1 MTIMKTKSDIIIKV
15 LSLGIG
21 LAVGIVLIAKVFFE
35 LSYDSF
41 YKDIDRVYNINTWIS
56 MQGNEKDYGQ
66 VSGAVAVGFME
77 EVPGV
82 EAGTRTT
89 YVFNGDT
96 YLDEEGNKLKATL
109 VCADTCFFKV
119 FDRPILAG
127 DPVKAL
133 GKWGSVMVS
142 RSFAEK
148 IADQV
153 GNDGSVTP
161 DQVGNDGNVTPD
173 QVGNDGSVTPDQ
185 VGNDGSVTPD
195 QVGNDGSVTPDL
207 IGGLSSIIGKQLANE
222 DMPGLK
228 MTIEGVFEDFPKNGS
243 LSYDI
248 LLSMDTYGKQSTD
261 NWNGNDRYKGYVK
274 LMPGV
279 DPNTLAD
286 AIRKMQEAHQPL
298 EQIEAQGTSFK
309 YFLKSFSKMHT
320 SAPEVRQQVV
330 LLSIVA
336 ALLILIS
343 LLNYILIVISSM
355 VKRSKEVGVRKC
367 YGAEGKHIYGMLTKE
382 ALLHIVLSLVLAAI
396 IIFAGRSIVE
406 NLLGVPFT
414 TLLVPQSMVAI
425 GAVILFVLIISIVVP
440 AELYQR
446 IPVYAALKN
455 YTENSRNWKLGLL
468 GVQVLINVFL
478 VVMMLVIGRQYQ
490 VVTHADTG
498 YDYDNLYYISL
509 FDGNRQAVT
518 RAVRAL
524 ESLPE
529 VSGVATAYNL
539 PFNGSNGDNVY
550 LPDDDRELFNIADQ
564 YECSDGFYEL
574 MGIEF
579 LEGRAPR
586 DSSEIVVDEKFVK
599 KMAEFTD
606 WSDGAVGKQVFI
618 TGHDRSRDSQRSYF
632 TISGVYKSYIIGNLT
647 GVDQRPSALFYGEI
661 GSMSSWMPHVLFK
674 MADQV
679 GHDVMTGSEHNVM
692 TGSDRSSLGKVKAT
706 LEQALEGR
714 EINIVSYEEQ
724 MRAAYDDSKKMRN
737 TMALG
742 AVFSLLI
749 ALLGLIGF
757 IKDESLRRSKEMAVR
772 KINGATTRNILGVF
786 SMDIMKLSIA
796 AALIACIGAFFVARR
811 WLEQFAE
818 KVSLNPLYFIGGTL
832 LVLAIVLGVVV
843 LNCLRI
849 ARANPVDSLKN
860 E

>member
-1 MTIMKTKSDIIIKV
+1 MFKYYGTADVADKGKYDCVKEMRRQSDILIKI
-15 LSLGIG
+15 LSLGMG

-41 YKDIDRVYNINTWIS
+41 YKDIDRVYTINTWIS
-56 MQGNEKDYGQ
+56 RLGDEKDFGQ

-89 YVFNGDT
+89 FVFNGDT
-96 YLDEEGNKLKATL
+96 YMDEDGNKLKGTL
-109 VCADTCFFKV
+109 VCADTCFFQV

-148 IADQV
+148 ILRSAQDDISTV
-153 GNDGSVTP
+153 
-161 DQVGNDGNVTPD
+161 
-173 QVGNDGSVTPDQ
+173 
-185 VGNDGSVTPD
+185 
-195 QVGNDGSVTPDL
+195 
-207 IGGLSSIIGKQLANE
+207 IGKQIYNE
-222 DMPGLK
+222 DMPDLK
-228 MTIEGVFEDFPKNGS
+228 LTIEGVFEDFPKNGT
-243 LSYDI
+243 LDYDI

-261 NWNGNDRYKGYVK
+261 NWLGNDRYKGYVK

-279 DPNTLAD
+279 DPATLTD

-298 EQIEAQGTSFK
+298 EQIEAQGTSLR
-309 YFLKSFSKMHT
+309 YFLKPFSKMHT
-320 SAPEVRQQVV
+320 SDPEVKSQVV

-382 ALLHIVLSLVLAAI
+382 ASLHIFLSLALAAI

-414 TLLVPQSMVAI
+414 TLLVPQSILAI
-425 GAVILFVLIISIVVP
+425 TAVLVFVLIISIVVP

-478 VVMMLVIGRQYQ
+478 VVMMLIIGRQYQ
-490 VVTHADTG
+490 KISHADTG
-498 YDYDNLYYISL
+498 YDYDNLYYISI
-509 FDGNRQAVT
+509 FDGDRQAIT
-518 RAVRAL
+518 RAVRTL

-539 PFNGSNGDNVY
+539 PFQGSNGDNVY

-564 YECSDGFYEL
+564 YECSDGFYDL
-574 MGIEF
+574 MGIDF

-599 KMAEFTD
+599 KMAEFAD

-618 TGHDRSRDSQRSYF
+618 TGHDRSRDSQRRYF

-674 MADQV
+674 LRDSSTALGMAK
-679 GHDVMTGSEHNVM
+679 E
-692 TGSDRSSLGKVKAT
+692 A
-706 LEQALEGR
+706 LESALEGR
-714 EINIVSYEEQ
+714 EINIFSYEEQ
-724 MRAAYDDSKKMRN
+724 MRALYDDSKKMRD

-742 AVFSLLI
+742 SVFSLLI

-772 KINGATTRNILGVF
+772 KINGATTQDILGIF
-786 SMDIMKLSIA
+786 AMDIMKLSA
-796 AALIACIGAFFVARR
+796 VMAVIACVGAFFVARR

-818 KVSLNPLYFIGGTL
+818 KVPLNPLYFICGAV
-832 LVLAIVLGVVV
+832 LVLLIVLGVVV

-849 ARANPVDSLKN
+849 ASANPVESLKN

>member
-1 MTIMKTKSDIIIKV
+1 MKKNSDILIKV
-15 LSLGIG
+15 LSLGVG

-41 YKDIDRVYNINTWIS
+41 YKDIDRVYCIRTWYS
-56 MQGNEKDYGQ
+56 QHGDEHDYGQ
-66 VSGAVAVGFME
+66 VSGAVSVGFME

-82 EAGTRTT
+82 EVGTRTT
-89 YVFNGDT
+89 FVFNGDT
-96 YLDEEGNKLKATL
+96 YLDEDSNKLSGTL

-127 DPVKAL
+127 DPVKVL
-133 GKWGSVMVS
+133 GKWGCVMVS

-148 IADQV
+148 LVDSSASPQ
-153 GNDGSVTP
+153 NDNAVASP
-161 DQVGNDGNVTPD
+161 QNDKVILSGAKD
-173 QVGNDGSVTPDQ
+173 
-185 VGNDGSVTPD
+185 
-195 QVGNDGSVTPDL
+195 
-207 IGGLSSIIGKQLANE
+207 LSSVIGKTIYNA
-222 DMPGLK
+222 DMDGLK
-228 MTIEGVFEDFPKNGS
+228 LTIEGVFEDFPKNGS
-243 LSYDI
+243 LDYDI

-261 NWNGNDRYKGYVK
+261 NWLGNDRYKGYVK
-274 LMPGV
+274 LAPGV
-279 DPNTLAD
+279 NPYTLTD

-298 EQIEAQGTSFK
+298 EQIEAQGISLR
-309 YFLKSFSKMHT
+309 YFLSPFSTMHT
-320 SAPEVRQQVV
+320 SSPEVKTQVI

-336 ALLILIS
+336 ALLIIIS

-382 ALLHIVLSLVLAAI
+382 ALLHIVLSLALAAV
-396 IIFAGRSIVE
+396 IIFAGRGIVE
-406 NLLGVPFT
+406 NLLGVPFQ
-414 TLLVPQSMVAI
+414 TLLVSQSIMAI
-425 GAVILFVLIISIVVP
+425 AAVLVFVLVISIVVP

-455 YTENSRNWKLGLL
+455 YTENSRRWKLGLL

-478 VVMMLVIGRQYQ
+478 VVMMLIIGRQYQ
-490 VVTHADTG
+490 KVSNADTG

-509 FDGNRQAVT
+509 FDGDRQAIT
-518 RAVRAL
+518 RAVRTL

-529 VSGVATAYNL
+529 VNGVATAYNL
-539 PFNGSNGDNVY
+539 PFEGSNGDNVY

-564 YECSDGFYEL
+564 YECSDGFYDL

-586 DSSEIVVDEKFVK
+586 DSSEIVVDEKFVA

-618 TGHDRSRDSQRSYF
+618 TGHDRSSDTERRYF
-632 TISGVYKSYIIGNLT
+632 TISGVYKSYLIGNLT
-647 GVDQRPSALFYGEI
+647 GVDPRPSALFYGEI

-674 MADQV
+674 VQPA
-679 GHDVMTGSEHNVM
+679 
-692 TGSDRSSLGKVKAT
+692 SLVKLKEA
-706 LEQALEGR
+706 LEKALEGR
-714 EINIVSYEEQ
+714 EINIISYEEQ

-742 AVFSLLI
+742 AVFSLLV

-772 KINGATTRNILGVF
+772 KINGATTRDILGVF
-786 SMDIMKLSIA
+786 ATDIMKLSA
-796 AALIACIGAFFVARR
+796 VMAVIACVAAYFVAHK

-818 KVSLNPLYFIGGTL
+818 KVSLNPLYFIGGAV
-832 LVLAIVLGVVV
+832 LVLLIVLGVVV

-849 ARANPVDSLKN
+849 ARANPVESLKN

>member
-1 MTIMKTKSDIIIKV
+1 MKKNSDILIKV

-41 YKDIDRVYNINTWIS
+41 YKDIDRVYTINTWYS
-56 MQGNEKDYGQ
+56 HQGEEKDYGQ
-66 VSGAVAVGFME
+66 VSGAVAVGFMD

-89 YVFNGDT
+89 FVFNGDT

-109 VCADTCFFKV
+109 VCADTCFFQV

-127 DPVKAL
+127 DPVKVL
-133 GKWGSVMVS
+133 GKWGTVMVS

-148 IADQV
+148 LGGVQEA
-153 GNDGSVTP
+153 
-161 DQVGNDGNVTPD
+161 
-173 QVGNDGSVTPDQ
+173 
-185 VGNDGSVTPD
+185 
-195 QVGNDGSVTPDL
+195 
-207 IGGLSSIIGKQLANE
+207 IGRQIYNE
-222 DMPGLK
+222 DMAGLK
-228 MTIEGVFEDFPKNGS
+228 LPIEGVFEDFPKNGS
-243 LSYDI
+243 LDYDI
-248 LLSMDTYGKQSTD
+248 LLSMETYGKQSTD
-261 NWNGNDRYKGYVK
+261 NWLGNDRYKGYVK

-279 DPNTLAD
+279 DPNTLTD

-298 EQIEAQGTSFK
+298 ERIEAQGTSLR
-309 YFLKSFSKMHT
+309 YFLKPFSKLHT
-320 SAPEVRQQVV
+320 SAPEVRQQVI

-367 YGAEGKHIYGMLTKE
+367 YGAERKHIYGMLTKE
-382 ALLHIVLSLVLAAI
+382 ALLHIVLSLALAAV

-406 NLLGVPFT
+406 NLLGVPFQ
-414 TLLVPQSMVAI
+414 TLLVPQSIVAI
-425 GAVILFVLIISIVVP
+425 AVVLVFVLIISIVVP

-468 GVQVLINVFL
+468 GFQVLINVFL
-478 VVMMLVIGRQYQ
+478 VVMMLIIGRQYQ
-490 VVTHADTG
+490 KVSHANTG

-509 FDGNRQAVT
+509 FDGDRQAIT
-518 RAVRAL
+518 RAVRTL

-529 VSGVATAYNL
+529 VRGVATAYNL
-539 PFNGSNGDNVY
+539 PYNGSNGDNVY

-564 YECSDGFYEL
+564 YECSDGFYDL

-586 DSSEIVVDEKFVK
+586 DSSEIVVDEKFVA

-606 WSDGAVGKQVFI
+606 WSDGAVGKLVFI
-618 TGHDRSRDSQRSYF
+618 TGHDRSSDTERRYF
-632 TISGVYKSYIIGNLT
+632 TISGVYKSYLIGNLQ
-647 GVDQRPSALFYGEI
+647 GVDERPSALFYGEI
-661 GSMSSWMPHVLFK
+661 GSMSSWMPHILFK
-674 MADQV
+674 VRPD
-679 GHDVMTGSEHNVM
+679 
-692 TGSDRSSLGKVKAT
+692 
-706 LEQALEGR
+706 ALENVRGALNEALPDK
-714 EINIVSYEEQ
+714 EINIVSYAEE
-724 MRAAYDDSKKMRN
+724 MRAAYADSKKMRN

-757 IKDESLRRSKEMAVR
+757 IRDESLRRSKEMAVR
-772 KINGATTRNILGVF
+772 KINGATTRDILGVF
-786 SMDIMKLSIA
+786 ATDIMKLSA
-796 AALIACIGAFFVARR
+796 VMAVIACVAAYFVAHK

-818 KVSLNPLYFIGGTL
+818 KVSLNPLYFIGGAV

-849 ARANPVDSLKN
+849 ARANPVESLKN

>member
-1 MTIMKTKSDIIIKV
+1 MRRQSDILIKI
-15 LSLGIG
+15 LSLGVG

-41 YKDIDRVYNINTWIS
+41 YKDIDRVYTINTWYS
-56 MQGNEKDYGQ
+56 HQGDEHDYGQ
-66 VSGAVAVGFME
+66 VSGAVSVGFME

-89 YVFNGDT
+89 FVFNGDT
-96 YLDEEGNKLKATL
+96 YLDENGNKLKATL
-109 VCADTCFFKV
+109 VCADTCFFQV
-119 FDRPILAG
+119 FDRPILVG

-133 GKWGSVMVS
+133 GKWGSAMVS

-148 IADQV
+148 ILRSAQDDKGAIHDDKGV
-153 GNDGSVTP
+153 ILSETKNLSDV
-161 DQVGNDGNVTPD
+161 
-173 QVGNDGSVTPDQ
+173 
-185 VGNDGSVTPD
+185 
-195 QVGNDGSVTPDL
+195 
-207 IGGLSSIIGKQLANE
+207 IGYMIANE
-222 DMPGLK
+222 DMPDLK
-228 MTIEGVFEDFPKNGS
+228 LTIDGVFEDFPKNGT
-243 LSYDI
+243 LDYDI

-261 NWNGNDRYKGYVK
+261 NWLGNDRYKGYVK

-279 DPNTLAD
+279 DPATQTD

-298 EQIEAQGTSFK
+298 EQIEAQGTSLR
-309 YFLKSFSKMHT
+309 YFLKPFSKMHT
-320 SAPEVRQQVV
+320 SDPEVKSQVI

-382 ALLHIVLSLVLAAI
+382 ASLHIFLSLALAAI

-414 TLLVPQSMVAI
+414 AMLVPQSIVAI
-425 GAVILFVLIISIVVP
+425 VAVLVFVLIISIVVP

-478 VVMMLVIGRQYQ
+478 VVMMLIIGRQYQ
-490 VVTHADTG
+490 KISHADTG
-498 YDYDNLYYISL
+498 YDYDNLYYISI
-509 FDGNRQAVT
+509 FDGDRQAIT

-539 PFNGSNGDNVY
+539 PFQGSNGDNVY

-564 YECSDGFYEL
+564 YECSDSFYDL
-574 MGIEF
+574 MGIDF

-599 KMAEFTD
+599 KMAEFAD
-606 WSDGAVGKQVFI
+606 WSDGAIGKQVFI
-618 TGHDRSRDSQRSYF
+618 TGHDRSRNSERSYF

-647 GVDQRPSALFYGEI
+647 GVDERPSALFYGEI

-674 MADQV
+674 LDSSV
-679 GHDVMTGSEHNVM
+679 DSGSLRMTKE
-692 TGSDRSSLGKVKAT
+692 A
-706 LEQALEGR
+706 LEKALEGR
-714 EINIVSYEEQ
+714 EINIFSYEEQ

-742 AVFSLLI
+742 SVFSLLI

-772 KINGATTRNILGVF
+772 KINGATTQDILGIF
-786 SMDIMKLSIA
+786 AMDIMKLSA
-796 AALIACIGAFFVARR
+796 VMAVLSCVGAFFVAHK

-818 KVSLNPLYFIGGTL
+818 KVSLNPILFIGGAV
-832 LVLAIVLGVVV
+832 LVLLIVLGVVV

-849 ARANPVDSLKN
+849 ASANPVDSLKN

>member
-1 MTIMKTKSDIIIKV
+1 M
-15 LSLGIG
+15 LSLGVG

-35 LSYDSF
+35 LSFDSF
-41 YKDIDRVYNINTWIS
+41 YKDIDRIYTINTWYS
-56 MQGNEKDYGQ
+56 HQGEEKDFGQ

-89 YVFNGDT
+89 FVFNGDT
-96 YLDEEGNKLKATL
+96 YLDEDGNKLTGTL

-119 FDRPILAG
+119 FDRPILSG

-148 IADQV
+148 
-153 GNDGSVTP
+153 
-161 DQVGNDGNVTPD
+161 
-173 QVGNDGSVTPDQ
+173 
-185 VGNDGSVTPD
+185 
-195 QVGNDGSVTPDL
+195 L
-207 IGGLSSIIGKQLANE
+207 GGVQECIGKQIANE
-222 DMPGLK
+222 DMDGLK
-228 MTIEGVFEDFPKNGS
+228 LTIEGVFEDFPENGS
-243 LSYDI
+243 LDYDI
-248 LLSMDTYGKQSTD
+248 LLSMSTYGKQSTD

-279 DPNTLAD
+279 DPNSLTD

-298 EQIEAQGTSFK
+298 EMLEAQGTSFR
-309 YFLKSFSKMHT
+309 YFLKPFSKLHT
-320 SAPEVRQQVV
+320 SNPEVKMQVI

-367 YGAEGKHIYGMLTKE
+367 YGAEGKHIYVMLTKE
-382 ALLHIVLSLVLAAI
+382 ASVHLLLSLALAAI
-396 IIFAGRSIVE
+396 IIFAGRGIVE
-406 NLLGVPFT
+406 NLLGVPFQ
-414 TLLVPQSMVAI
+414 TLLVPQSIVAI
-425 GAVILFVLIISIVVP
+425 AAVVLFVLIISIVVP

-478 VVMMLVIGRQYQ
+478 VVMMLIIGRQYQ
-490 VVTHADTG
+490 KVSNADTG
-498 YDYDNLYYISL
+498 YDYKNLYYFDM
-509 FDGNRQAVT
+509 FDGDRQALV
-518 RAVRAL
+518 RAVQTL
-524 ESLPE
+524 KSLPE
-529 VSGVATAYNL
+529 VTGVAAAYNL
-539 PFNGSNGDNVY
+539 PFDGSNGDNVY
-550 LPDDDRELFNIADQ
+550 LPGDDRELFNIADQ
-564 YECSDGFYEL
+564 YECSPEFYDL

-586 DSSEIVVDEKFVK
+586 DSSEIVVDEKFVT
-599 KMAEFTD
+599 KMAGFTD

-618 TGHDRSRDSQRSYF
+618 TGHDRSRDEDRSYF

-647 GVDQRPSALFYGEI
+647 GVDPRPSALFYGEI
-661 GSMSSWMPHVLFK
+661 GSMSSWMPHTFFK
-674 MADQV
+674 VSPDA
-679 GHDVMTGSEHNVM
+679 
-692 TGSDRSSLGKVKAT
+692 LPKVRQA

-714 EINIVSYEEQ
+714 EINILSYEEQ
-724 MRAAYDDSKKMRN
+724 MRAAYADSKKMRN
-737 TMALG
+737 TMAVG

-757 IKDESLRRSKEMAVR
+757 IRDESLRRSKEMAVR
-772 KINGATTRNILGVF
+772 KINGATTQDILGVF
-786 SMDIMKLSIA
+786 ATDILKLSLVMALLADIA
-796 AALIACIGAFFVARR
+796 AFFVARK

-818 KVSLNPLYFIGGTL
+818 KVSLNPLYFIGGALIVL
-832 LVLAIVLGVVV
+832 LIVLGVVV
-843 LNCLRI
+843 LNCLKI
-849 ARANPVDSLKN
+849 ARANPVESLKN

>member
-1 MTIMKTKSDIIIKV
+1 MRMKRKNDILIKV
-15 LSLGIG
+15 LSLGVG

-41 YKDIDRVYNINTWIS
+41 YKDIDRVYTINTWYS
-56 MQGNEKDYGQ
+56 HQGEEKDYGQ
-66 VSGAVAVGFME
+66 VSGAVAVGFMD

-82 EAGTRTT
+82 DAGTRTT
-89 YVFNGDT
+89 FVFNGDT

-109 VCADTCFFKV
+109 VCADTCFFQV

-127 DPVKAL
+127 DPVKIL
-133 GKWGSVMVS
+133 GKWGGVMVS

-148 IADQV
+148 LGGVQEA
-153 GNDGSVTP
+153 
-161 DQVGNDGNVTPD
+161 
-173 QVGNDGSVTPDQ
+173 
-185 VGNDGSVTPD
+185 
-195 QVGNDGSVTPDL
+195 
-207 IGGLSSIIGKQLANE
+207 IGRQIYNE
-222 DMPGLK
+222 DMAGLK
-228 MTIEGVFEDFPKNGS
+228 LPIEGVFEDFPKNGS
-243 LSYDI
+243 LDYDI
-248 LLSMDTYGKQSTD
+248 LLSMETYGKQSTD
-261 NWNGNDRYKGYVK
+261 NWLGNDRYKGYVK

-279 DPNTLAD
+279 DPNTLTD

-298 EQIEAQGTSFK
+298 ERIEAQGTSLR
-309 YFLKSFSKMHT
+309 YFLKPFSKMHT
-320 SAPEVRQQVV
+320 SAPEVRQTVI

-382 ALLHIVLSLVLAAI
+382 ALLHIVLSLALAAV
-396 IIFAGRSIVE
+396 IIFAGRSIIE
-406 NLLGVPFT
+406 NLLGVPFQ
-414 TLLVPQSMVAI
+414 TLLVPQSTMAI
-425 GAVILFVLIISIVVP
+425 AAVIIFVLVISIVVP

-446 IPVYAALKN
+446 VPVYAALKN
-455 YTENSRNWKLGLL
+455 YTENSRSWKLGLL
-468 GVQVLINVFL
+468 GFQVLINVFL
-478 VVMMLVIGRQYQ
+478 VVMMLIIGRQYQ
-490 VVTHADTG
+490 KVSHANTG

-509 FDGNRQAVT
+509 FDGDRQAIT
-518 RAVRAL
+518 RAVRTL

-529 VSGVATAYNL
+529 VRGVATAYNL
-539 PFNGSNGDNVY
+539 PYNGSNGDNVY

-564 YECSDGFYEL
+564 YECSDGFYNL

-586 DSSEIVVDEKFVK
+586 DSSEIVVDEKFVA

-618 TGHDRSRDSQRSYF
+618 TGHDRSSDTERRYF
-632 TISGVYKSYIIGNLT
+632 TISGVYKSYLIGNLT
-647 GVDQRPSALFYGEI
+647 GVDPRPSALFYGEI

-674 MADQV
+674 VQP
-679 GHDVMTGSEHNVM
+679 E
-692 TGSDRSSLGKVKAT
+692 SLAKVKET
-706 LEQALEGR
+706 LESALEGR
-714 EINIVSYEEQ
+714 EINIISYEEQ
-724 MRAAYDDSKKMRN
+724 MRAAYADSKKMRN
-737 TMALG
+737 TMAIG

-757 IKDESLRRSKEMAVR
+757 IRDESLRRSKEMAVR
-772 KINGATTRNILGVF
+772 KINGATNREILGVF
-786 SMDIMKLSIA
+786 ATDIMKLSA
-796 AALIACIGAFFVARR
+796 VMALIACVAAFFVARR

-818 KVSLNPLYFIGGTL
+818 KVSLNPLYFIGGAA
-832 LVLAIVLGVVV
+832 LVLLIVLAVVV

-849 ARANPVDSLKN
+849 ARANPVESLKN

>member
-1 MTIMKTKSDIIIKV
+1 MKKYSDILIKV

-41 YKDIDRVYNINTWIS
+41 YKDIDRVYTIRTWYS
-56 MQGNEKDYGQ
+56 QQGDEHDYGQ

-96 YLDEEGNKLKATL
+96 YLDENENKLKATL

-127 DPVKAL
+127 DPEQAL
-133 GKWGSVMVS
+133 SKWGCVMVS

-148 IADQV
+148 MVDEMPGQAGHDV
-153 GNDGSVTP
+153 SSV
-161 DQVGNDGNVTPD
+161 
-173 QVGNDGSVTPDQ
+173 
-185 VGNDGSVTPD
+185 
-195 QVGNDGSVTPDL
+195 
-207 IGGLSSIIGKQLANE
+207 IGKQIANA
-222 DMPGLK
+222 DMDGLK
-228 MTIEGVFEDFPKNGS
+228 LTIEGVFEDFPKNGS
-243 LSYDI
+243 LDYDI
-248 LLSMDTYGKQSTD
+248 LLSMETYGKQSTD
-261 NWNGNDRYKGYVK
+261 NWMGNDRYRGYVK
-274 LMPGV
+274 LAPGV
-279 DPNTLAD
+279 DPSTLTE

-298 EQIEAQGTSFK
+298 EQIEAQGTSLK
-309 YFLKSFSKMHT
+309 YFLKPFSNMHT
-320 SAPEVRQQVV
+320 SSPEVKTQVI

-336 ALLILIS
+336 ALLIIIS

-382 ALLHIVLSLVLAAI
+382 ALLHILLSLVIAAI
-396 IIFAGRSIVE
+396 IIFAGRGIVE
-406 NLLGVPFT
+406 NLLGVPFQ
-414 TLLVPQSMVAI
+414 TLLVSQSIMAI
-425 GAVILFVLIISIVVP
+425 AAVLLFVLVISIVVP

-455 YTENSRNWKLGLL
+455 YTENSRRWKLGLL

-478 VVMMLVIGRQYQ
+478 VVMMLIIGRQYQ
-490 VVTHADTG
+490 KVSNADTG
-498 YDYDNLYYISL
+498 YDYKNLYYFDL
-509 FDGNRQAVT
+509 FDGDRQAQV
-518 RAVRAL
+518 RAVETLKR
-524 ESLPE
+524 LPE
-529 VSGVATAYNL
+529 VSGVAASYNL
-539 PFNGSNGDNVY
+539 PYMGSNGDNVS
-550 LPDDDRELFNIADQ
+550 LPEDDRELFNIADQ
-564 YECSDGFYEL
+564 YECSPEFYDL
-574 MGIEF
+574 MGIRF

-586 DSSEIVVDEKFVK
+586 DSSEVVVDEKFVR

-606 WSDGAVGKQVFI
+606 WNDGAIGKQVFI
-618 TGHDRSRDSQRSYF
+618 TGHGENGMMDEGYF
-632 TISGVYKSYIIGNLT
+632 TISGVYKSYLIGNLQ
-647 GVDQRPSALFYGEI
+647 GVDERPSALFYGEI
-661 GSMSSWMPHVLFK
+661 GSMSSWMPHILFK
-674 MADQV
+674 VSPEALV
-679 GHDVMTGSEHNVM
+679 NVR
-692 TGSDRSSLGKVKAT
+692 G
-706 LEQALEGR
+706 ALNEALPDK

-724 MRAAYDDSKKMRN
+724 MRAAYADSKKMRN

-772 KINGATTRNILGVF
+772 KINGATTSDILSVF
-786 SMDIMKLSIA
+786 AKDIMKLSA
-796 AALIACIGAFFVARR
+796 VMAVIACIAAYFVAHK

-818 KVSLNPLYFIGGTL
+818 KVSLNPLYFIGGAL
-832 LVLAIVLGVVV
+832 LVLTIVLGVVV

-849 ARANPVDSLKN
+849 ARANPVESLKA

>member
-1 MTIMKTKSDIIIKV
+1 MRRHSDILIKV
-15 LSLGIG
+15 LSLGVG

-41 YKDIDRVYNINTWIS
+41 YKDIDRVYTINTWYS
-56 MQGNEKDYGQ
+56 HQGDEKDYGQ

-82 EAGTRTT
+82 EVGTRTT

-96 YLDEEGNKLKATL
+96 YLDEEGHKLKATL

-127 DPVKAL
+127 DPVKIL
-133 GKWGSVMVS
+133 GKWGGVMVS

-148 IADQV
+148 
-153 GNDGSVTP
+153 
-161 DQVGNDGNVTPD
+161 
-173 QVGNDGSVTPDQ
+173 
-185 VGNDGSVTPD
+185 
-195 QVGNDGSVTPDL
+195 L
-207 IGGLSSIIGKQLANE
+207 GGVQEAIGKQVYNE
-222 DMPGLK
+222 DMAGLK
-228 MTIEGVFEDFPKNGS
+228 LPVEGVFEDFPKNGS
-243 LSYDI
+243 LDYDI
-248 LLSMDTYGKQSTD
+248 LLAIETYGKQSTD
-261 NWNGNDRYKGYVK
+261 NWLGNDRYKGYVK

-279 DPNTLAD
+279 DPNTLTD

-298 EQIEAQGTSFK
+298 ERIEAQGTSLR
-309 YFLKSFSKMHT
+309 YFLKPFSTLHT
-320 SAPEVRQQVV
+320 SDPDVKSQVI

-336 ALLILIS
+336 TLLILIS
-343 LLNYILIVISSM
+343 LLNYILIVISSL

-382 ALLHIVLSLVLAAI
+382 ALLHIVLSLALAAM
-396 IIFAGRSIVE
+396 IIFAGRGIVE
-406 NLLGVPFT
+406 NLLGVPFQ
-414 TLLVPQSMVAI
+414 TLLVPQSTMAI
-425 GAVILFVLIISIVVP
+425 AAVIIFVLVISIVVP

-446 IPVYAALKN
+446 VPVYAALKN
-455 YTENSRNWKLGLL
+455 YTENSRSWKLGLL
-468 GVQVLINVFL
+468 GFQVLINVFL
-478 VVMMLVIGRQYQ
+478 VVMMLIIGRQYQ
-490 VVTHADTG
+490 KVSHANTG

-509 FDGNRQAVT
+509 FDGDRQAIT
-518 RAVRAL
+518 RAVRTL

-529 VSGVATAYNL
+529 VRGVATAYNL
-539 PFNGSNGDNVY
+539 PYNGSNGDNVY

-564 YECSDGFYEL
+564 YECSDGFYDL

-586 DSSEIVVDEKFVK
+586 DSSEIVVDEKFVA

-618 TGHDRSRDSQRSYF
+618 TGHDRSRDSELSYF
-632 TISGVYKSYIIGNLT
+632 TISGVYKSYLIGNLT
-647 GVDQRPSALFYGEI
+647 GVDPRPSALFYGEI

-674 MADQV
+674 IQ
-679 GHDVMTGSEHNVM
+679 SE
-692 TGSDRSSLGKVKAT
+692 SLAKVKET
-706 LEQALEGR
+706 LESALEGR
-714 EINIVSYEEQ
+714 EINIMSYEEQ
-724 MRAAYDDSKKMRN
+724 MRAAYADSKKMRN
-737 TMALG
+737 TMAIG

-757 IKDESLRRSKEMAVR
+757 IRDESLRRSKEMAVR
-772 KINGATTRNILGVF
+772 KINGATTRDILSVF
-786 SMDIMKLSIA
+786 AKDIMILSA
-796 AALIACIGAFFVARR
+796 VMAVIACIAAFFVARR

-818 KVSLNPLYFIGGTL
+818 KVSLNPLYFLGGAI
-832 LVLAIVLGVVV
+832 LVLLIVLGVVV

-849 ARANPVDSLKN
+849 ARANPVESLKN

>member
-1 MTIMKTKSDIIIKV
+1 MRRQSDILIKV
-15 LSLGIG
+15 LSLGVG

-89 YVFNGDT
+89 FVFNGDS
-96 YLDEEGNKLKATL
+96 YLDEDGNKLKGTL
-109 VCADTCFFKV
+109 VCADTCFFQV

-148 IADQV
+148 LADSSVAPLSQ
-153 GNDGSVTP
+153 NDNNQIVILNAAKDLYSV
-161 DQVGNDGNVTPD
+161 
-173 QVGNDGSVTPDQ
+173 
-185 VGNDGSVTPD
+185 
-195 QVGNDGSVTPDL
+195 
-207 IGGLSSIIGKQLANE
+207 IGKQIYNE
-222 DMPGLK
+222 DMADLK
-228 MTIEGVFEDFPKNGS
+228 LTIEGVFEDFPKNGT
-243 LSYDI
+243 LDYDI

-274 LMPGV
+274 LMSGV
-279 DPNTLAD
+279 DPNTLTD

-298 EQIEAQGTSFK
+298 EQIEAQGNTFR
-309 YFLKSFSKMHT
+309 YFLKPFSKMHT
-320 SAPEVRQQVV
+320 SDPEVKSQVV

-382 ALLHIVLSLVLAAI
+382 ASLHIFLSLALAAI

-414 TLLVPQSMVAI
+414 AMLVPQSIVAI
-425 GAVILFVLIISIVVP
+425 IAVLIVVLIISIVVP

-478 VVMMLVIGRQYQ
+478 VVMMLIIGRQYQ
-490 VVTHADTG
+490 KVSHADTG
-498 YDYDNLYYISL
+498 YDYDNLYYISI
-509 FDGNRQAVT
+509 FDGDRQAVT
-518 RAVRAL
+518 RVVRAL
-524 ESLPE
+524 ESIPE

-539 PFNGSNGDNVY
+539 PFQGSNGDNVY
-550 LPDDDRELFNIADQ
+550 LP
-564 YECSDGFYEL
+564 
-574 MGIEF
+574 
-579 LEGRAPR
+579 
-586 DSSEIVVDEKFVK
+586 
-599 KMAEFTD
+599 
-606 WSDGAVGKQVFI
+606 
-618 TGHDRSRDSQRSYF
+618 
-632 TISGVYKSYIIGNLT
+632 
-647 GVDQRPSALFYGEI
+647 
-661 GSMSSWMPHVLFK
+661 
-674 MADQV
+674 
-679 GHDVMTGSEHNVM
+679 
-692 TGSDRSSLGKVKAT
+692 
-706 LEQALEGR
+706 
-714 EINIVSYEEQ
+714 
-724 MRAAYDDSKKMRN
+724 
-737 TMALG
+737 
-742 AVFSLLI
+742 
-749 ALLGLIGF
+749 
-757 IKDESLRRSKEMAVR
+757 
-772 KINGATTRNILGVF
+772 
-786 SMDIMKLSIA
+786 
-796 AALIACIGAFFVARR
+796 
-811 WLEQFAE
+811 
-818 KVSLNPLYFIGGTL
+818 
-832 LVLAIVLGVVV
+832 
-843 LNCLRI
+843 
-849 ARANPVDSLKN
+849 
-860 E
+860 

>member
-1 MTIMKTKSDIIIKV
+1 MKKNSDILIKV

-41 YKDIDRVYNINTWIS
+41 YKDIDRVYTIRTWYS
-56 MQGNEKDYGQ
+56 QQGDEHDYGQ

-96 YLDEEGNKLKATL
+96 YLDENGNKLKATL

-127 DPVKAL
+127 DPVKVL
-133 GKWGSVMVS
+133 SKWGCVMVS

-148 IADQV
+148 MVDDMPGQAGHDV
-153 GNDGSVTP
+153 SSV
-161 DQVGNDGNVTPD
+161 
-173 QVGNDGSVTPDQ
+173 
-185 VGNDGSVTPD
+185 
-195 QVGNDGSVTPDL
+195 
-207 IGGLSSIIGKQLANE
+207 IGKQIANA
-222 DMPGLK
+222 DMDGLK
-228 MTIEGVFEDFPKNGS
+228 LTIEGVFEDFPKNGS
-243 LSYDI
+243 LDYDI
-248 LLSMDTYGKQSTD
+248 LLSMETYGKQSTD
-261 NWNGNDRYKGYVK
+261 NWLGNDRYKGYVK
-274 LMPGV
+274 LMPGI
-279 DPNTLAD
+279 DPNTLTE

-298 EQIEAQGTSFK
+298 EQIEAQGTSLK
-309 YFLKSFSKMHT
+309 YFLKPFSNMHT
-320 SAPEVRQQVV
+320 SSPEVKTQVI

-336 ALLILIS
+336 ALLIIIS

-367 YGAEGKHIYGMLTKE
+367 YGAEGIHIYGMLTKE
-382 ALLHIVLSLVLAAI
+382 ALLHIVLSLALAAV
-396 IIFAGRSIVE
+396 IIFAGRGIVE
-406 NLLGVPFT
+406 NLLGVPFQ
-414 TLLVPQSMVAI
+414 TLLVSQSIMAI
-425 GAVILFVLIISIVVP
+425 AAVLLFVLVISIVVP

-455 YTENSRNWKLGLL
+455 YTENSRRWKLGLL

-478 VVMMLVIGRQYQ
+478 VVMMLIIGRQYQ
-490 VVTHADTG
+490 KVSNADTG
-498 YDYDNLYYISL
+498 YDYKNLYYFDL
-509 FDGNRQAVT
+509 FDGDRQAQV
-518 RAVRAL
+518 RAVETLKR
-524 ESLPE
+524 LPE
-529 VSGVATAYNL
+529 VSGVAASYNL
-539 PFNGSNGDNVY
+539 PYMGSNGDNVS
-550 LPDDDRELFNIADQ
+550 LPEDDRELFNIADQ
-564 YECSDGFYEL
+564 YECSPEFYDL
-574 MGIEF
+574 MGIRF

-586 DSSEIVVDEKFVK
+586 DSSEVVVDEKFVQ

-606 WSDGAVGKQVFI
+606 WNDGAVGKQVFI
-618 TGHDRSRDSQRSYF
+618 TGHGNGMMGKCYF
-632 TISGVYKSYIIGNLT
+632 TISGVYKSYLIGNLQ
-647 GVDQRPSALFYGEI
+647 GVDERPSALFYGEI
-661 GSMSSWMPHVLFK
+661 GSMSSWMPHILFT
-674 MADQV
+674 V
-679 GHDVMTGSEHNVM
+679 RPE
-692 TGSDRSSLGKVKAT
+692 
-706 LEQALEGR
+706 ALENVRGALNEALPDK
-714 EINIVSYEEQ
+714 EINIVSYEEE
-724 MRAAYDDSKKMRN
+724 MRAAYADSKKMRN

-772 KINGATTRNILGVF
+772 KINGATTSDILSVF
-786 SMDIMKLSIA
+786 AKDIMKLSA
-796 AALIACIGAFFVARR
+796 VMAVIACIAAYFVAHK

-818 KVSLNPLYFIGGTL
+818 KVSLNPLYFIGGAL
-832 LVLAIVLGVVV
+832 LVLTIVLGVVV

-849 ARANPVDSLKN
+849 ARANPVESLKA

>member
-1 MTIMKTKSDIIIKV
+1 MTKNDILIKV

-41 YKDIDRVYNINTWIS
+41 YKDIDQVYTINTWYS
-56 MQGNEKDYGQ
+56 HQGEEKDFGQ

-82 EAGTRTT
+82 EVGTRTT
-89 YVFNGDT
+89 FVFNGDT
-96 YLDEEGNKLKATL
+96 YLDEDGNKLKATL

-119 FDRPILAG
+119 FDRPILVG
-127 DPVKAL
+127 DPVKVL
-133 GKWGSVMVS
+133 SKWGSVMVS

-148 IADQV
+148 LVDSSASPQ
-153 GNDGSVTP
+153 ND
-161 DQVGNDGNVTPD
+161 NVILSGAKD
-173 QVGNDGSVTPDQ
+173 
-185 VGNDGSVTPD
+185 
-195 QVGNDGSVTPDL
+195 
-207 IGGLSSIIGKQLANE
+207 LSSVIGKQVYNE
-222 DMPGLK
+222 DMEGLK
-228 MTIEGVFEDFPKNGS
+228 LSIEGVFEDFPKNGS
-243 LSYDI
+243 LDYDI

-261 NWNGNDRYKGYVK
+261 NWLGNDRYKGYVK
-274 LMPGV
+274 LMPSV
-279 DPNTLAD
+279 DPNTLTD

-298 EQIEAQGTSFK
+298 ERIEAQGTSLK
-309 YFLKSFSKMHT
+309 YFLKPFSKMHT
-320 SAPEVRQQVV
+320 SDPEVKSQVI

-382 ALLHIVLSLVLAAI
+382 ASIHILLSLALAAI

-406 NLLGVPFT
+406 NLLGVPFQ
-414 TLLVPQSMVAI
+414 TLLVPQSMMAI
-425 GAVILFVLIISIVVP
+425 IAVLVFVLVISIVVP

-478 VVMMLVIGRQYQ
+478 VVMMLIIGRQYQ
-490 VVTHADTG
+490 KVSNADTG
-498 YDYDNLYYISL
+498 YNYDNLYFISL
-509 FDGNRQAVT
+509 FDGDRQAIT
-518 RAVRAL
+518 RAVRTL

-564 YECSDGFYEL
+564 YECSDGFYDL

-618 TGHDRSRDSQRSYF
+618 TGHDRSSDTERRYF
-632 TISGVYKSYIIGNLT
+632 TISGVYKSYLIGNLT
-647 GVDQRPSALFYGEI
+647 GVDPRPSALFYGEI

-674 MADQV
+674 LDASAN
-679 GHDVMTGSEHNVM
+679 GLSMTKE
-692 TGSDRSSLGKVKAT
+692 A

-714 EINIVSYEEQ
+714 EINIVSYEEE
-724 MRAAYDDSKKMRN
+724 MRAAYSDSKKMRD
-737 TMALG
+737 TMAIG

-757 IKDESLRRSKEMAVR
+757 IRDESLRRSKEMAVR
-772 KINGATTRNILGVF
+772 KINGATTRDILGTF
-786 SMDIMKLSIA
+786 AKDIMKLSVVMA
-796 AALIACIGAFFVARR
+796 VIACVAAFFVAHK

-818 KVSLNPLYFIGGTL
+818 KVSLNPLYFIGGAV
-832 LVLAIVLGVVV
+832 LVLLIVLGVVV

-849 ARANPVDSLKN
+849 ARANPVESLKN

>member
-1 MTIMKTKSDIIIKV
+1 MKKYSDILIKV

-41 YKDIDRVYNINTWIS
+41 YKDIDRVYTIRTWYS
-56 MQGNEKDYGQ
+56 QHGDELDYGQ

-96 YLDEEGNKLKATL
+96 YLDENGNKLKATL

-127 DPVKAL
+127 DPEQAL
-133 GKWGSVMVS
+133 SKWGCVMVS

-148 IADQV
+148 LVDEMPGQAVHDV
-153 GNDGSVTP
+153 SGV
-161 DQVGNDGNVTPD
+161 
-173 QVGNDGSVTPDQ
+173 
-185 VGNDGSVTPD
+185 
-195 QVGNDGSVTPDL
+195 
-207 IGGLSSIIGKQLANE
+207 IGKQIANA
-222 DMPGLK
+222 DMDGLK
-228 MTIEGVFEDFPKNGS
+228 LTIEGVFEDFPKNGS
-243 LSYDI
+243 LDYDI
-248 LLSMDTYGKQSTD
+248 LLSMETYGKRSTD
-261 NWNGNDRYKGYVK
+261 NWLGNDRYKGYVK
-274 LMPGV
+274 LMPGI
-279 DPNTLAD
+279 DPNTLTE

-298 EQIEAQGTSFK
+298 EQIEAQGTSLK
-309 YFLKSFSKMHT
+309 YFLKPFSKMHT
-320 SAPEVRQQVV
+320 SNPEVKTQVI

-336 ALLILIS
+336 ALLIIIS

-382 ALLHIVLSLVLAAI
+382 ALLHIVLSLVMAAI
-396 IIFAGRSIVE
+396 IIFAGRGIVE
-406 NLLGVPFT
+406 NLLGVPFQ
-414 TLLVPQSMVAI
+414 TLLVSQSIMAI
-425 GAVILFVLIISIVVP
+425 AAVLLFVLVISIVVP

-455 YTENSRNWKLGLL
+455 YTENSRRWKLGLL

-478 VVMMLVIGRQYQ
+478 VVMMLIIGRQYQ
-490 VVTHADTG
+490 KVSNADTG
-498 YDYDNLYYISL
+498 YDYKNLYYFDL
-509 FDGNRQAVT
+509 FDGDRQAQV
-518 RAVRAL
+518 RAVETLKR
-524 ESLPE
+524 LPE
-529 VSGVATAYNL
+529 VSGVAASYNL
-539 PFNGSNGDNVY
+539 PYMGSNGDNVS
-550 LPDDDRELFNIADQ
+550 LPEDDRELFNIADQ
-564 YECSDGFYEL
+564 YDCSPEFYDL
-574 MGIEF
+574 MGIRF

-586 DSSEIVVDEKFVK
+586 DSSEVVVDEKFVR

-606 WSDGAVGKQVFI
+606 WNDGAVGKQVVI
-618 TGHDRSRDSQRSYF
+618 TGHEENGLMDKGYF
-632 TISGVYKSYIIGNLT
+632 TISGVYKSYLIGNLQ
-647 GVDQRPSALFYGEI
+647 GVDERPSALFYGEI
-661 GSMSSWMPHVLFK
+661 GSMSSWMPHILFK
-674 MADQV
+674 V
-679 GHDVMTGSEHNVM
+679 RPE
-692 TGSDRSSLGKVKAT
+692 
-706 LEQALEGR
+706 ALENVRGALNEALPDK

-724 MRAAYDDSKKMRN
+724 MRAAYADSKKMRN
-737 TMALG
+737 TMAIG

-757 IKDESLRRSKEMAVR
+757 IRDESLRRSKEMAVR
-772 KINGATTRNILGVF
+772 KINGATTRDILSVF
-786 SMDIMKLSIA
+786 AKDIMKLSTVMA
-796 AALIACIGAFFVARR
+796 VIACIGAFFVARK

-818 KVSLNPLYFIGGTL
+818 KVSLHPLYFIGGAL
-832 LVLAIVLGVVV
+832 LVLTIVLGVVV

-849 ARANPVDSLKN
+849 ARANPVESLKA

>member
-1 MTIMKTKSDIIIKV
+1 MKKNSDILIKV
-15 LSLGIG
+15 LSLGVG

-41 YKDIDRVYNINTWIS
+41 YKDIDRVYTINTWYS
-56 MQGNEKDYGQ
+56 HQGEEKDYGQ
-66 VSGAVAVGFME
+66 VSGAVAVGFMD

-89 YVFNGDT
+89 YVFNGNT
-96 YLDEEGNKLKATL
+96 YLDENGNKLSGTL
-109 VCADTCFFKV
+109 VCADTCFFQV

-127 DPVKAL
+127 DPVKVL
-133 GKWGSVMVS
+133 GKWGSVLVN

-148 IADQV
+148 M
-153 GNDGSVTP
+153 
-161 DQVGNDGNVTPD
+161 
-173 QVGNDGSVTPDQ
+173 
-185 VGNDGSVTPD
+185 
-195 QVGNDGSVTPDL
+195 
-207 IGGLSSIIGKQLANE
+207 GGVQECIGKQICNA
-222 DMPGLK
+222 DMDGLK
-228 MTIEGVFEDFPKNGS
+228 LTIEGVFEDFPKNGS
-243 LSYDI
+243 LDYDI
-248 LLSMDTYGKQSTD
+248 LLSMDTYGKNSTD
-261 NWNGNDRYKGYVK
+261 NWLGNDRYKGYVK

-279 DPNTLAD
+279 DPNTLTD

-298 EQIEAQGTSFK
+298 ERIEAQGTSLR
-309 YFLKSFSKMHT
+309 YFLKPFSSLHM
-320 SAPEVRQQVV
+320 SDPDVRSQVI

-382 ALLHIVLSLVLAAI
+382 ALLHIVLSLVLAAA

-406 NLLGVPFT
+406 NLLGVPFQ
-414 TLLVPQSMVAI
+414 TLLVPQSIMAI
-425 GAVILFVLIISIVVP
+425 AAVILLVLVISIVVP

-446 IPVYAALKN
+446 VPVYAALKN

-478 VVMMLVIGRQYQ
+478 VVMMLIIGRQYQ
-490 VVTHADTG
+490 KVSNADTG
-498 YDYDNLYYISL
+498 YDYKNLYYFDM
-509 FDGNRQAVT
+509 FDGDRQSL
-518 RAVRAL
+518 VRAAQTL
-524 ESLPE
+524 RSIPE
-529 VSGVATAYNL
+529 VSAVAAAYNL
-539 PFNGSNGDNVY
+539 PFQGSNGDNVY
-550 LPDDDRELFNIADQ
+550 LPNDDRELFNIADQ
-564 YECSDGFYEL
+564 YECSPDFYDL
-574 MGIEF
+574 MGIQF

-618 TGHDRSRDSQRSYF
+618 TGHDRSDDTGRRYF
-632 TISGVYKSYIIGNLT
+632 TISGVYKSYLIGNLT
-647 GVDQRPSALFYGEI
+647 GVDPRPSALFYGEI
-661 GSMSSWMPHVLFK
+661 GSMSSWMPHTFFK
-674 MADQV
+674 VRPEA
-679 GHDVMTGSEHNVM
+679 
-692 TGSDRSSLGKVKAT
+692 LPKVRQA
-706 LEQALEGR
+706 LEKALEGR
-714 EINIVSYEEQ
+714 EINILSYEEQ
-724 MRAAYDDSKKMRN
+724 MRAAYADSKKMRN

-772 KINGATTRNILGVF
+772 KINGATTRDILGVF
-786 SMDIMKLSIA
+786 ASDILKLSGVMA
-796 AALIACIGAFFVARR
+796 VIACIAAFFVARK

-818 KVSLNPLYFIGGTL
+818 KVSLNPLYFFGGAL
-832 LVLAIVLGVVV
+832 LVLLIVLGVVV
-843 LNCLRI
+843 LNCLKI
-849 ARANPVDSLKN
+849 ARANPVESLKN

>member
-1 MTIMKTKSDIIIKV
+1 M
-15 LSLGIG
+15 LSLGVG

-35 LSYDSF
+35 LSFDSF
-41 YKDIDRVYNINTWIS
+41 YKDIDRVYTINTWYS
-56 MQGNEKDYGQ
+56 RQGEEKDFGQ

-89 YVFNGDT
+89 FVFNGDT
-96 YLDEEGNKLKATL
+96 YLDEDGNKLTGTL

-119 FDRPILAG
+119 FDRPILSG

-148 IADQV
+148 ILRSAQD
-153 GNDGSVTP
+153 DISSV
-161 DQVGNDGNVTPD
+161 
-173 QVGNDGSVTPDQ
+173 
-185 VGNDGSVTPD
+185 
-195 QVGNDGSVTPDL
+195 
-207 IGGLSSIIGKQLANE
+207 IGKQIANE
-222 DMPGLK
+222 DMDGLK
-228 MTIEGVFEDFPKNGS
+228 LTIEGVFEDFPENGS
-243 LSYDI
+243 LDYDI
-248 LLSMDTYGKQSTD
+248 LLSMSTYGKQSTD

-279 DPNTLAD
+279 DPNSLTD

-298 EQIEAQGTSFK
+298 EQIEAQGTSLR
-309 YFLKSFSKMHT
+309 YFLKPFSKLHT
-320 SAPEVRQQVV
+320 SNPEVKMQVI

-367 YGAEGKHIYGMLTKE
+367 YGAEGKHIYVMLTKE
-382 ALLHIVLSLVLAAI
+382 ASVHLLLSLALAAI
-396 IIFAGRSIVE
+396 IIFAGRGIVE
-406 NLLGVPFT
+406 NLLGVPFQ
-414 TLLVPQSMVAI
+414 TLLVPQSIVAI
-425 GAVILFVLIISIVVP
+425 AAVVLFVLIISIVVP

-478 VVMMLVIGRQYQ
+478 VVMMLIIGRQYQ
-490 VVTHADTG
+490 KVSNADTG
-498 YDYDNLYYISL
+498 YDYKNLYYFDM
-509 FDGNRQAVT
+509 FDGDRQALV
-518 RAVRAL
+518 RAVQTL
-524 ESLPE
+524 KSLPE
-529 VSGVATAYNL
+529 VTGVAAAYNL
-539 PFNGSNGDNVY
+539 PFDGSNGDNVY
-550 LPDDDRELFNIADQ
+550 LPGDDRELFNIADQ
-564 YECSDGFYEL
+564 YECSPEFYDL

-586 DSSEIVVDEKFVK
+586 DSSEIVVDEKFVT
-599 KMAEFTD
+599 KMAGFTD

-618 TGHDRSRDSQRSYF
+618 TGHDRSRDEDRSYF

-647 GVDQRPSALFYGEI
+647 GVDPRPSALFYGEI
-661 GSMSSWMPHVLFK
+661 GSMSSWMPHTFFK
-674 MADQV
+674 VSPDA
-679 GHDVMTGSEHNVM
+679 
-692 TGSDRSSLGKVKAT
+692 LPKVHQA

-714 EINIVSYEEQ
+714 EINILSYEEQ
-724 MRAAYDDSKKMRN
+724 MRAAYADSKKMRN
-737 TMALG
+737 TMAIG

-757 IKDESLRRSKEMAVR
+757 IRDESLRRSKEMAVR
-772 KINGATTRNILGVF
+772 KINGATTQDILGVF
-786 SMDIMKLSIA
+786 ATDILKLSLVMALLADIA
-796 AALIACIGAFFVARR
+796 AFFVARK

-818 KVSLNPLYFIGGTL
+818 KVSLNPLYFIGGALIVL
-832 LVLAIVLGVVV
+832 LIVLGVVV
-843 LNCLRI
+843 LNCLKI
-849 ARANPVDSLKN
+849 ARENPVESLKN